1 MPDKCTQERESIKDT
16 RQHNIYG
23 KLIFNTRSAVC
34 RSFQQFSGIKNSPN
48 LFSEKNL
55 PYHFADFML
64 SVPSYF
70 KAPDIRLS
78 PLSLSCYK
86 HYQELR

>member
-1 MPDKCTQERESIKDT
+1 MYAD
-16 RQHNIYG
+16 H
-23 KLIFNTRSAVC
+23 FNNSA
-34 RSFQQFSGIKNSPN
+34 GIKNSPN
-48 LFSEKNL
+48 LFSERNL
-55 PYHFADFML
+55 PYRFADFML
-64 SVPSYF
+64 SVSSYF